1 MSENTFLLIST
12 PTALNA
18 FVTCIIDP
26 TKPSLFAFFMLAFIF
41 LYKFSIKSGT
51 DIITVGFVSNKFGTI
66 CFKPWHTAIEHPHAI
81 GSKKPIVDS

>member
-1 MSENTFLLIST
+1 
-12 PTALNA
+12 
-18 FVTCIIDP
+18 
-26 TKPSLFAFFMLAFIF
+26 MLAFIF

-51 DIITVGFVSNKFGTI
+51 EIITVGFVSNKFGTI